1 MRYLIPSLLLAGLLT
16 SCSSD
21 SEDTTETGLPAS
33 TRDAVSTY
41 AEIVEATYVDSA
53 AAAVALDSAVQAFVA
68 APSEA
73 GLTTART
80 AWIASREP
88 YLQSEVFRFYDG
100 PIDNADDGPEGMINA
115 WPLDEAYIDY
125 VEDDPSAGVIN
136 DGTTTIDAET
146 LMSLNEQG
154 GEENIATGFHAI
166 EFLLWGQDQSATG
179 PGERSYQDYLVS
191 AEASA
196 PHGDRRA
203 QYLTVTS
210 GLLASQLGDLA
221 AAWGTSASYRTEM
234 VAADPADGLRRIL
247 TGMIV
252 LSGFE
257 TGGERLQT
265 ALDSGDQEDEHS
277 CFSDNTH
284 RDMVQ
289 DVQGV
294 QNVWLGS
301 YTRTDGQV
309 VSGVGIQKVVQDV
322 DPELA
327 QQVTDKIAA
336 SLSLAKALQPPFDQE
351 IALDNAAGRARVE
364 ALIVSLRE
372 QEKLLEQV
380 FRKFKLDI
388 PQPE

>member
-179 PGERSYQDYLVS
+179 PGDRSYQDYLVS

-322 DPELA
+322 DPDLA
-327 QQVTDKIAA
+327 QHVTDKIAA

-351 IALDNAAGRARVE
+351 IALDNTAGRARVE